1 MISAAPPS
9 DYFLSLSVPLYKW
22 SPLETGSLL
31 RDSSLNVTN
40 GGKTWETAKSQDM
53 VDSEDE
59 DAGNEEAIDLDEF
72 A

>member
-1 MISAAPPS
+1 M
-9 DYFLSLSVPLYKW
+9 
-22 SPLETGSLL
+22 